1 MTGIVLI
8 VVAAAV
14 VVFLLVAAMRPA
26 EFFVARS
33 AAIAAAVPDVFA
45 QVNDLRNW
53 NAWSPWAKLD
63 PAAVATFDGPP
74 AGTGAAFAWDGNN
87 KIGEGRMTIT
97 NSRANELV
105 RFRLEFMRPFK
116 ATNTAEFTF
125 RPEGNRTVVTWTM
138 SGTNNFIAK
147 AMSLFI
153 NCDKMV
159 GKQFEQGLAN
169 MRTLVEGSAGAEPAR

>member
-1 MTGIVLI
+1 MVGIVLI
-8 VVAAAV
+8 VAAV
-14 VVFLLVAAMRPA
+14 AVIAFLVFAAMQPTKFA
-26 EFFVARS
+26 VARS
-33 AAIAAAVPDVFA
+33 TAITAPVTRVFA

-53 NAWSPWAKLD
+53 NAWSPWANLD
-63 PAAVATFDGPP
+63 PAATATFEGPP
-74 AGTGAAFAWDGNN
+74 AGTGAAFAWVGNN

-125 RPEGNRTVVTWTM
+125 RPQGNRTIVTWTM
-138 SGTNNFIAK
+138 SGKNNFIAK

-159 GKQFEQGLAN
+159 GRQFEQGLEN
-169 MRTLVEGSAGAEPAR
+169 MRAIVEGPTAAEQTR